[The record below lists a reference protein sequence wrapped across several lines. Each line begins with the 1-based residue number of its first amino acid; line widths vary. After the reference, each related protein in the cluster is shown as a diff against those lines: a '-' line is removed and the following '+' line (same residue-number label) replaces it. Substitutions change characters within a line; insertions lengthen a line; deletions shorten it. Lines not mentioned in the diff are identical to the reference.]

1 MSVLLVLDPN
11 WRLCFETVE
20 VDDFARTGL
29 LSWVSGL
36 RDALTMHADN
46 PEGDFLEIPEGS
58 APEELQHVDTYN
70 ALIGE
75 IYANGSV
82 TVQLPSMLLLLYE
95 VTMLNV
101 TIEEGG
107 DARRRGKV
115 KIRQDQLR
123 VTTPKKFWAAVE
135 LTAER
140 GALSAPALHSMSE
153 EQKYDYTWPP
163 QKHDDYLPEPT
174 SLHTVHR
181 DSTLGEV
188 PVVSLDSIAGSVVV
202 LPQIVPALRNNAARR
217 PLTLTYRDPFSW
229 DLETLRSMLTAFFRA
244 SATTSIPPLEEY
256 TKLPDKEAY
265 EDYHAE
271 DPEQRVPPIPTVK
284 LSTPG
289 TPKEN
294 SLLCYTDHKYTAT
307 ESHIDAIM
315 KTIYLGLVKLDAMIP
330 SDSEIRAVQE
340 HDVESEERAFII
352 KRNLSNAAT
361 HVLTVR
367 VPEWLLE
374 QACLTHAS
382 NWSSLHPCLDGG
394 MAPWRAGPSL
404 ALSDDL
410 STGTQ
415 ETHALVLGA
424 VSTPGYLRKAA
435 EVLAKESCGE
445 PWLLQPKIR
454 DMESLEYRVYL
465 LGGANASGQPN
476 DTVVYYVY
484 GDVAPTGNSGGQRRG
499 LGAISYMAIAPGYFW
514 SDSLFPPGWSTEGY
528 TPYSA
533 MEAVQDAGSSAAAP
547 HPDAAAA
554 NGDCS
559 TNGTIHSGSEPAE
572 QEVQY
577 IEVYDGETPRLQW
590 HHPELYDTLVQA
602 ALDNVR
608 AVAASSLQ
616 QSSARDV
623 FARADVVLAWYTDG
637 RDTHL
642 VPLINEVSLLNS
654 ASKLISF
661 WNPHREPNHWPLQ
674 VQRERAAALEHL
686 STEQQIRSGWGLTLA
701 KAMAEAVVT
710 RYLTELHCTTCK
722 YSVHAE

>member
-1 MSVLLVLDPN
+1 
-11 WRLCFETVE
+11 
-20 VDDFARTGL
+20 
-29 LSWVSGL
+29 
-36 RDALTMHADN
+36 
-46 PEGDFLEIPEGS
+46 
-58 APEELQHVDTYN
+58 
-70 ALIGE
+70 
-75 IYANGSV
+75 
-82 TVQLPSMLLLLYE
+82 MLLLLYE
-95 VTMLNV
+95 LTMLNV

-107 DARRRGKV
+107 NARRRGKV
-115 KIRQDQLR
+115 NIRQDQLR
-123 VTTPKKFWAAVE
+123 VTTPKNFWAAVE

-140 GALSAPALHSMSE
+140 GALSAPALHSMTE
-153 EQKYDYTWPP
+153 EQKYGYTWPP
-163 QKHDDYLPEPT
+163 HKHDEYLPEPA
-174 SLHTVHR
+174 SLKPVHT

-202 LPQIVPALRNNAARR
+202 LPQIVPALRNNTPRR
-217 PLTLTYRDPFSW
+217 PLTLKYRDPFSW
-229 DLETLRSMLTAFFRA
+229 DLETLHSMLAAFFHA
-244 SATTSIPPLEEY
+244 SATSSIPPLEEY
-256 TKLPDKEAY
+256 TKLPDKMYLQEAY
-265 EDYHAE
+265 ENYHAE
-271 DPEQRVPPIPTVK
+271 DPVLRVPPIPTVK
-284 LSTPG
+284 LSAPG
-289 TPKEN
+289 MPKEH
-294 SLLCYTDHKYTAT
+294 SLLCYTDCKYTAT

-315 KTIYLGLVKLDAMIP
+315 KTIYLGLVKMDAMIP
-330 SDSEIRAVQE
+330 PDSEIRAVQRPLIPLTAPSVAQE

-367 VPEWLLE
+367 VPDWLLE

-382 NWSSLHPCLDGG
+382 NWSSVHPCLDGG

-415 ETHALVLGA
+415 QTLLKHFAPQPLTSVFFYITARKWLERDIVAVGMLELMLMQAVCA

-484 GDVAPTGNSGGQRRG
+484 GDVAPSDNSGGQRRG
-499 LGAISYMAIAPGYFW
+499 LGAISYMALAPGYFW
-514 SDSLFPPGWSTEGY
+514 SDSLFPPGWSEEAY
-528 TPYSA
+528 TPHST
-533 MEAVQDAGSSAAAP
+533 MEPMKDAGSAAAP
-547 HPDAAAA
+547 HPDAAAEA
-554 NGDCS
+554 PHCGM
-559 TNGTIHSGSEPAE
+559 NGTMPSGSEPAE

-577 IEVYDGETPRLQW
+577 IEVYEGESPRLQW
-590 HHPELYDTLVQA
+590 HHPDLYDTLVQA

-616 QSSARDV
+616 RSSARDV
-623 FARADVVLAWYTDG
+623 FARADVVLAWYTNG

-642 VPLINEVSLLNS
+642 VPLINEISLLNS

-674 VQRERAAALEHL
+674 VQRERAAATEHL

-710 RYLTELHCTTCK
+710 SYLTELRCTSCN